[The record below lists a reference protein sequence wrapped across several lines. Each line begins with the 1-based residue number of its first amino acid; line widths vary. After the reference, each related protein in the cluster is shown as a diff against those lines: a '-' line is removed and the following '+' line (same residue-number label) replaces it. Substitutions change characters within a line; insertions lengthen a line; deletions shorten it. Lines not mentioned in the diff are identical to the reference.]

1 MTNREGSIRV
11 VMSAGVLQRGMAD
24 DSTSQQLGRLLLSA
38 ANDQADT
45 VQATVGMTL
54 ANAAIEDPVVIG
66 MAGKKWSCT
75 FRVSVWLCFALIQ
88 AKWLYK
94 HRDSL
99 CSTCTC
105 GSEERSI
112 LPSFARVKSVEN
124 VENFCVA
131 QLCNTA
137 LRAKKRR
144 SWLRTFPNIWMTCSF

>member
-66 MAGKKWSCT
+66 MAGKK
-75 FRVSVWLCFALIQ
+75 
-88 AKWLYK
+88 
-94 HRDSL
+94 
-99 CSTCTC
+99 
-105 GSEERSI
+105 
-112 LPSFARVKSVEN
+112 
-124 VENFCVA
+124 
-131 QLCNTA
+131 
-137 LRAKKRR
+137 
-144 SWLRTFPNIWMTCSF
+144 